1 MIKKHIIRGTI
12 LFRLIPGFTAIILA
26 VFVGSK
32 LSSLLWMVVVI
43 ASYFL
48 LDSLIIMNRVYLY
61 LSIHALKEYE
71 NYFRD
76 HYQRTFDKYRTR
88 KRIAFNFDVTKH
100 LLRNKYTIINN
111 SLFYKEFRYVA
122 FDYIDPFLTF
132 ARKYS
137 ISVYTSANFS
147 KGIKRY
153 APNEKILNYNVLVID
168 NMNDSPRDTILSYK
182 NEGISFDFVISIA
195 QNGNTNIQRSFSL
208 KEIFGLEHMHNV
220 KKQHD
225 SFKSDKYL
233 LISNFQRVCFVINK
247 LF

>member
-1 MIKKHIIRGTI
+1 MIKNHIIRGTI
-12 LFRLIPGFTAIILA
+12 LFRLIPGLTAIFLA
-26 VFVGSK
+26 VFVGSI

-48 LDSLIIMNRVYLY
+48 LDSLIIMKRVYLY
-61 LSIHALKEYE
+61 LSIHTLKEYE

-88 KRIAFNFDVTKH
+88 KRVATNFDVTKH
-100 LLRNKYTIINN
+100 LLRNKFTIINN
-111 SLFYKEFRYVA
+111 SLFYREYRYVA

-137 ISVYTSANFS
+137 ILVYTSANFS
-147 KGIKRY
+147 KEINRY
-153 APNEKILNYNVLVID
+153 TPNEKILNYNVLVID
-168 NMNDSPRDTILSYK
+168 NMNNSPRDTILSYK

-195 QNGNTNIQRSFSL
+195 QNGDTNIQRSFSL
-208 KEIFGLEHMHNV
+208 KEIFGLEHIHNV